1 MYNNLKKVYKKD
13 PETISRIIDNELVL
27 VPLGKD
33 VDVKDLVFFYI
44 LKNKTARYIWQL
56 INGKRG
62 VEQIKEAVLK
72 KFKVKSKKA
81 ESDILNFLNELK
93 DIKAIV

>member
-1 MYNNLKKVYKKD
+1 MVDRLKKIYKKD

-33 VDVKDLVFFYI
+33 VDVKDLGFFYI